1 MDLLLSLQQLTI
13 GYRGK
18 PVLSNLTLDI
28 HRGELLAVVGA
39 NGSGKTTFLKTL
51 VGILPPL
58 TGRFSTKP
66 LRSNHPFQVGYVPQR
81 ATLNSLLPLTTKE
94 IVEMGTYGTLKPWQK
109 LGHNERRQV
118 EWAMETVGVQLYAKR
133 RYSDLS
139 GGQQQ
144 RVLIARALASKPD
157 LMILDEPLAS
167 LDQESVKNMVTLLL
181 FLRAKENLTILWA
194 DHFIPTMA
202 AVVHEGLLL
211 EEGTILRGKLD
222 DLLRLSTHWT
232 ISE

>member
-1 MDLLLSLQQLTI
+1 MDPLLTLEQMTM

-28 HRGELLAVVGA
+28 HHGELLAVVGS

-58 TGRFSTKP
+58 MGRFSTKP
-66 LRSNHPFQVGYVPQR
+66 LRPDHPFQVGYVPQR

-94 IVEMGTYGTLKPWQK
+94 IVEMGTYGTLKPWQN
-109 LGHNERRQV
+109 LGQNERRQV
-118 EWAMETVGVQLYAKR
+118 EWAMEAVGIQSYAKLQ
-133 RYSDLS
+133 YSALS

-167 LDQESVKNMVTLLL
+167 LDQESVKTMVTLLL
-181 FLRAKENLTILWA
+181 SLRTEAHLTILWA

-202 AVVHEGLLL
+202 AIVHEGLLL
-211 EEGTILRGKLD
+211 EDGTIFRGKLD
-222 DLLRLSTHWT
+222 DLLRLSAHWT
-232 ISE
+232 LSE